1 MAKKTEETN
10 DIIVSEIRM
19 TEMRFNLV
27 GLSPLVPHA
36 VSFKAQTQ
44 LLFPSPKKNAAA
56 KATSMKHEPFEEF
69 RDAAYQFSDD
79 DDTPT
84 RLYMPADAI
93 HGAMAAVAI
102 DMVGAAK
109 AQIGRLTN
117 VPGEK
122 LAVFGVPQIWRAVVK
137 SSDMKK
143 TPDIRTLP
151 ILKRWAIPD
160 VRVRFVA
167 SLIKETSIANLL
179 ANAGLIIGIGD
190 GRPQNGKK
198 THGCW
203 RLAADDDPELKA
215 IMRDG
220 GRRAQDGGLLNPSF
234 YDLET
239 ERLLRWFLDEKN
251 RRSAAPAQDPKPR
264 RRKGGD
270 AVSPVNVPEL
280 VAAEH
285 AKVLGRRRNGKSAR
299 TS

>member
-36 VSFKAQTQ
+36 VSFKAQGQ
-44 LLFPSPKKNAAA
+44 LLFPAPKKNAAA

-79 DDTPT
+79 DAPT

-117 VPGEK
+117 VPGDK
-122 LAVFGVPQIWRAVVK
+122 LAVYGVPKIWCTIVK

-143 TPDIRTLP
+143 TPDVRCLP
-151 ILKRWAIPD
+151 ILVRWAIPD

-198 THGCW
+198 TYGCW
-203 RLAADDDPELKA
+203 RLAADDDAELKA
-215 IMRDG
+215 IMREG
-220 GRRAQDGGLLNPSF
+220 GRKAQDNGLQHPEY

-239 ERLLRWFLDEKN
+239 RRLLVWFLDEKG

-264 RRKGGD
+264 GRKS
-270 AVSPVNVPEL
+270 AVSPIEAVV
-280 VAAEH
+280 AEH
-285 AKVLGRRRNGKSAR
+285 ARVLAKRRNGKTVR
-299 TS
+299 T